1 MEPRTSPPAAR
12 LGAISALAKAG
23 IPVGVLVAPVI
34 PGLTDHEIPALVEAA
49 AQAGAR
55 TAGYVMLRLPHAVA
69 PLFEQWLG
77 NHFPDRKEKVLNR
90 LRSMRQGKLNESAF
104 GRRMRG
110 EGIFADQVEALF
122 DVACRKHGLGNER
135 VSLSTAAFRK
145 PAGNQMEFSL
155 GPGTSPG

>member
-1 MEPRTSPPAAR
+1 
-12 LGAISALAKAG
+12 
-23 IPVGVLVAPVI
+23 
-34 PGLTDHEIPALVEAA
+34 
-49 AQAGAR
+49 
-55 TAGYVMLRLPHAVA
+55 LRLPHAVA

-77 NHFPDRKEKVLNR
+77 THFPDRKEKVLNR

-110 EGIFADQVEALF
+110 EGIFADQVETLF

-135 VSLSTAAFRK
+135 VCLSAAAFRK